1 MANEVKNYFLAP
13 SWDYSPSSQP
23 SDTVCLWNFVSSPT
37 NMVPPLAAATARPT
51 TSDVG
56 ETTKQGFEWLRER
69 NKESK
74 IGIWTRFLATLF
86 PGLDVDVGIHGA
98 KTAQNHFTFETMVT
112 KEAYPSDEYLQHM
125 VSQGPVRKY
134 LERFDFKRP
143 VYVVVGT
150 KEVSKAN
157 VKHVATRSLGADLRL
172 SADLT
177 MTGTLTSVTSVG
189 PEASTAHSRRDMTG
203 FQDSS
208 DFVFAFRLRKLVI
221 DPQFNISSYD
231 DAKGGV
237 LGDDAENS
245 NRIPIVRLEKTDS
258 TAPAVGG
265 RQEIVEE
272 GNEQV
277 SVTLLI

>member
-23 SDTVCLWNFVSSPT
+23 SVTVCLWNFVSSPT
-37 NMVPPLAAATARPT
+37 KMVPPLAAATARPT
-51 TSDVG
+51 ASDIG

-74 IGIWTRFLATLF
+74 IGIWTKFLATLF

-98 KTAQNHFTFETMVT
+98 KTAQNLFTFETMVT
-112 KEAYPSDEYLQHM
+112 KEAYPSDEYLQRM
-125 VSQGPVRKY
+125 VSHGPVRKY

-177 MTGTLTSVTSVG
+177 MTGTPASLG